1 MGWGK
6 GKGKAV
12 ERALHQ
18 AERQEEQAAMRCLRN
33 GNIAG
38 ALEHERN
45 AAAIENAEAR
55 WKGKGKG
62 KAVERALHQAE
73 RQEEQ
78 AAMRALG
85 NGNIAGALEHEKNAA
100 AIENAEARWKGKGKG
115 KGKGYICPS
124 EVVIVS
130 PSPVV
135 APVVVEAVPARVVG
149 VEARVAP
156 GPKGLGKATERAL
169 HRADF
174 QQEAIAGASLACGDV
189 IGAAIHA
196 ERASELKAA
205 ERAIHHDIVKAEARQ
220 THRQEKRQE
229 HLAARDLAH
238 GNLLG
243 AIGHEVKACKA
254 HHREEKLKSEL
265 HHHREW

>member
-12 ERALHQ
+12 EHALHQ
-18 AERQEEQAAMRCLRN
+18 AERQEERAAMRALRN
-33 GNIAG
+33 GNIAC

-55 WKGKGKG
+55 WKG
-62 KAVERALHQAE
+62 
-73 RQEEQ
+73 
-78 AAMRALG
+78 
-85 NGNIAGALEHEKNAA
+85 N
-100 AIENAEARWKGKGKG
+100 GKGKG
-115 KGKGYICPS
+115 KVYTCPPDV
-124 EVVIVS
+124 VVIS
-130 PSPVV
+130 PTSVV
-135 APVVVEAVPARVVG
+135 APVVVDFAPAPVTPIV

-156 GPKGLGKATERAL
+156 GPKGLGKTTEHAL
-169 HRADF
+169 HRAEL
-174 QQEAIAGASLACGDV
+174 QQEALAGASLAYGDV
-189 IGAAIHA
+189 VGAAIHA
-196 ERASELKAA
+196 ERASELKAT

-220 THRQEKRQE
+220 TRQQEKRQE

-265 HHHREW
+265 HHHRGW